1 VSAPVSSWIF
11 AFILLGVVP
20 AIFFYVLLEPW
31 RALWRE
37 RRDILVHGQAGI
49 GTVVAIDEVYT
60 GGRSGPRYAVTVE
73 FTPPE
78 YTEPVRFQIN
88 CGASQVTKLGV
99 YQQVAIHYREQTP
112 MDAVIDELVK

>member
-1 VSAPVSSWIF
+1 M
-11 AFILLGVVP
+11 LLGVVP

-31 RALWRE
+31 RALRKE
-37 RRDILVHGQAGI
+37 RRDILVHGQAAI